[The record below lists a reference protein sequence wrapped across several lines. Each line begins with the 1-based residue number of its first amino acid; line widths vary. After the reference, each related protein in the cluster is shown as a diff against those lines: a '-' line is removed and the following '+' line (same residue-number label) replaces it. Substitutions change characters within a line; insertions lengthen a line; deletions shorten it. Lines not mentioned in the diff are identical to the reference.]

1 MRAPLLVLA
10 AFAFAASASAQGSIE
25 NDPRFV
31 RGRALFDRAFHRA
44 SGLGSPDFNGDSCRA
59 CHQDPSLGGAGA
71 LELNV
76 SRFGRDFGGTGPFAN
91 VHGGQTSSKF
101 RLPQVGGR
109 EEYPSPPRDA
119 FPDVFEQRQPPSLFG
134 VGLIE
139 TIAGSTITAN
149 EDPIDSNG
157 DGVFGVARRID
168 VNGTI
173 EIGRY
178 GWKAQ
183 LPLVRDFVHDAMA
196 EELGVTTPDEGRHFG
211 IRGDAD
217 AVADPEFAS
226 ESIDD
231 LEFFV
236 RGLRAPQRSGSTDA
250 RVATGESLFTSIG
263 CAVCHK
269 PVLQGSD
276 GPVPLYS
283 NLLLHNVM
291 PASFRGMA
299 EPGAGVGMYRT
310 PPLWGVKHTAPYLH
324 DGRAET
330 LEQAI
335 LLHAG
340 EALAARDAFASAP
353 AADRAALLL
362 FLEDL

>member
-1 MRAPLLVLA
+1 MRAPLLLLA
-10 AFAFAASASAQGSIE
+10 AFAFAASASAQGSVE

-59 CHQDPSLGGAGA
+59 CHQDPSLGGAGS

-76 SRFGRDFGGTGPFAN
+76 SRFGRDFNGTGPFTN
-91 VHGGQTSSKF
+91 ILGGQTSSRF

-109 EEYPSPPRDA
+109 EEYAPAPA
-119 FPDVFEQRQPPSLFG
+119 LQPDVFEQRQPPSLFG

-139 TIAGSTITAN
+139 TISGSTITAN
-149 EDPIDSNG
+149 EDPIDSNA
-157 DGVFGVARRID
+157 DGIFGVARRID
-168 VNGTI
+168 MNGTI

-183 LPLVRDFVHDAMA
+183 IPLVRDFVHDAMA

-211 IRGDAD
+211 IRGDTD
-217 AVADPEFAS
+217 AVKDPEFGS

-236 RGLRAPQRSGSTDA
+236 RGLRAPQRGGSTDP
-250 RVATGESLFTSIG
+250 RVARGESLFTSIG

-291 PASFRGMA
+291 APGFRGMA
-299 EPGAGVGMYRT
+299 EPGAGVGLYRT
-310 PPLWGVKHTAPYLH
+310 PPLWGVKDTAPYLH

-330 LEQAI
+330 LEHAI

-340 EALAARDAFASAP
+340 EALTVRNAYAASAP
-353 AADRAALLL
+353 TDREALLL
-362 FLEDL
+362 FLRDL